1 MKRFLILLA
10 IILLVAGVSFYVY
23 NSGTILPDQSTGET
37 SDDDAL
43 LNRINSEDFLTLA
56 EDPDIFNNVIELN
69 TDNSLQLNDWELF
82 IELLAK
88 SNSVKASYSDNE
100 NIKLEVRGFDK
111 NKLIS
116 ALITNDRGF
125 VSDVQNFYNL
135 EVDETEIYNYVLKYV
150 IRNLQDNRFSTTKNQ
165 TTYNISI
172 VGKKLDSNEN
182 LVRTFNEFSQKF
194 IKDLTE
200 AAENNLFD
208 ENTIKDT
215 KSAIKKCKIGD
226 QIPIYMNTSE
236 TERSRALLCV
246 KTVLSGKDAEDYV
259 SSLSISNKNLVLRD
273 SDCLAVILYE
283 VTNLENA
290 VLKVPDNFA
299 YVDSDL
305 HYYKNFGND
314 VIGLHNAANLEAG
327 QTTEL
332 CTALVVPKDFDYV
345 YWKDRYS
352 DALLQFYDS
361 ASEESTIPVES
372 EVDYGQ

>member
-10 IILLVAGVSFYVY
+10 AILLVTGVSFYVY
-23 NSGTILPDQSTGET
+23 NSGTILPDQSTDET
-37 SDDDAL
+37 SNDDAL

-69 TDNSLQLNDWELF
+69 TDNSLQLNDWEQF
-82 IELLAK
+82 IELLAT
-88 SNSVKASYSDNE
+88 SNSVKASYPDNG
-100 NIKLEVRGFDK
+100 NIKLEVSSFDK

-116 ALITNDRGF
+116 ALIINDRGF

-150 IRNLQDNRFSTTKNQ
+150 IRNLQDNRFSTAKSQ

-172 VGKKLDSNEN
+172 VGEKLDSNEN

-200 AAENNLFD
+200 AAKNNLFD

-273 SDCLAVILYE
+273 SDCLVVILYE

-290 VLKVPDNFA
+290 VLKVSDNFA

-314 VIGLHNAANLEAG
+314 VIGLHSSVNLDPG
-327 QTTEL
+327 QTAEL

-345 YWKDRYS
+345 YWRDRYS

-361 ASEESTIPVES
+361 ASEESTVTMES
-372 EVDYGQ
+372 EVNHGQ

>member
-10 IILLVAGVSFYVY
+10 AILLVTGVSFYVY
-23 NSGTILPDQSTGET
+23 NSGTILPDQSTDET
-37 SDDDAL
+37 SNDNAL

-69 TDNSLQLNDWELF
+69 TDNSLQLNDWEQF
-82 IELLAK
+82 IELLAT
-88 SNSVKASYSDNE
+88 SNSVKASYPDNG
-100 NIKLEVRGFDK
+100 NIKLEVSSFDK

-116 ALITNDRGF
+116 ALIINDRGF

-150 IRNLQDNRFSTTKNQ
+150 IRNLQDNRFSTAKSQ

-172 VGKKLDSNEN
+172 VGEKLDSNEN

-200 AAENNLFD
+200 AAKNNLFD

-273 SDCLAVILYE
+273 SDCLVVILYE

-290 VLKVPDNFA
+290 VLKVSDNFA

-314 VIGLHNAANLEAG
+314 VIGLHSSVNLDPG
-327 QTTEL
+327 QTAEL

-345 YWKDRYS
+345 YWRDRYS

-361 ASEESTIPVES
+361 ASEESTVTMES
-372 EVDYGQ
+372 EVNHGQ

>member
-1 MKRFLILLA
+1 MKKFLILLA
-10 IILLVAGVSFYVY
+10 AILLVAGVSFYVY
-23 NSGTILPDQSTGET
+23 NSGIILPDQSTDET
-37 SDDDAL
+37 SDDNAL
-43 LNRINSEDFLTLA
+43 PDRINSEDFLTLA
-56 EDPDIFNNVIELN
+56 EDPDIFDNVIKLN
-69 TDNSLQLNDWELF
+69 TDNILQLNDWEQF

-88 SNSVKASYSDNE
+88 SYSVKASYSDNE
-100 NIKLEVRGFDK
+100 NLKLEVSSFDK

-135 EVDETEIYNYVLKYV
+135 EVDETEIYDYVLKYV
-150 IRNLQDNRFSTTKNQ
+150 IRNLQDNRFSTAKSQN
-165 TTYNISI
+165 TYDISI

-182 LVRTFNEFSQKF
+182 LVRIFNELSQNF

-200 AAENNLFD
+200 AAKNNLFD

-226 QIPIYMNTSE
+226 QIPVYVNTSE
-236 TERSRALLCV
+236 NERSRALLCV
-246 KTVLSGKDAEDYV
+246 KTVLSEKNAEDYV
-259 SSLSISNKNLVLRD
+259 NNLSNSNKNLVLRD
-273 SDCLAVILYE
+273 SDCLVVILYE

-305 HYYKNFGND
+305 HCYKNFGND
-314 VIGLHNAANLEAG
+314 VIGLHSSVKLDPG
-327 QTTEL
+327 QTAEL

-345 YWKDRYS
+345 YWRDRYS

-361 ASEESTIPVES
+361 ASDGNTTIVES
-372 EVDYGQ
+372 EVDHGQ